1 VETLTY
7 DLGNRI
13 RKRRKE
19 LNLTQE
25 DLAELSDLSVN
36 FLSQLERT
44 NNQNISI
51 QKLDS
56 IAQALNT
63 TIEELI
69 STSSNNNND
78 PVGKEND
85 RYFLNKLITELRKL
99 PNKKAENISKYLLF
113 ISKQSITVRLA
124 LATPDLLY

>member
-1 VETLTY
+1 MIKAVETLTY

-78 PVGKEND
+78 PVSKEND

-113 ISKQSITVRLA
+113 IIR
-124 LATPDLLY
+124 DLTR

>member
-1 VETLTY
+1 MIKAVETLTY

-13 RKRRKE
+13 RKRRRE

-78 PVGKEND
+78 PVSKEND

-99 PNKKAENISKYLLF
+99 PNKKVENISKYLLF
-113 ISKQSITVRLA
+113 IIR
-124 LATPDLLY
+124 DLTR

>member
-78 PVGKEND
+78 PVSKEND

-113 ISKQSITVRLA
+113 IIR
-124 LATPDLLY
+124 DLTR

>member
-1 VETLTY
+1 MIKAVETLIY

-69 STSSNNNND
+69 STSSTTNASASKWKN
-78 PVGKEND
+78 

-99 PNKKAENISKYLLF
+99 PNNKSENISKHLLF
-113 ISKQSITVRLA
+113 IIH
-124 LATPDLLY
+124 DLNR

>member
-1 VETLTY
+1 MIKAVETLTY

-113 ISKQSITVRLA
+113 IIR
-124 LATPDLLY
+124 DLTR

>member
-1 VETLTY
+1 METLTY

-69 STSSNNNND
+69 STSSNND
-78 PVGKEND
+78 LVSKEND

-113 ISKQSITVRLA
+113 IIR
-124 LATPDLLY
+124 DLTR

>member
-1 VETLTY
+1 METLTY

-69 STSSNNNND
+69 STSSNNNHD
-78 PVGKEND
+78 FVSKEND

-99 PNKKAENISKYLLF
+99 PNKKAENISKHLLF
-113 ISKQSITVRLA
+113 IIR
-124 LATPDLLY
+124 DLKG

>member
-1 VETLTY
+1 METLTY

-78 PVGKEND
+78 PVSKEND

-113 ISKQSITVRLA
+113 IIR
-124 LATPDLLY
+124 DLTTRNVNLN